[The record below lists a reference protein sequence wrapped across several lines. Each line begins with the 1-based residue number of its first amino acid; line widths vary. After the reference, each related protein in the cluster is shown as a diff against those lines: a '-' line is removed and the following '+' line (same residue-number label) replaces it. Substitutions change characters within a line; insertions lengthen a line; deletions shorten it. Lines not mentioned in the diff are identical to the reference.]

1 MDFSDYFLQLINMRE
16 ILSATLVLFS
26 VIDILGAIPVII
38 DLKKKT
44 GAIDA
49 RQTTLVSGALM
60 FAFLFLGESILKLF
74 GLDVASFA
82 IAGAI
87 IIFLIGFEMVL
98 GIHLFK
104 GDTKSASSSIV
115 PLAFPIIAGAGTM
128 TTIITIRAEFTQT
141 SVIIAIL
148 LNLLLIFV
156 VLRASDWLEKKLGH
170 TGTEILRKA
179 FGIILLAIAIKIFKT
194 NLNF

>member
-1 MDFSDYFLQLINMRE
+1 MRE

-44 GAIDA
+44 GYIDA
-49 RQTTLVSGALM
+49 RQTTLVSGILM

-74 GLDVASFA
+74 GLDIASFA

-104 GDTKSASSSIV
+104 GDTQGGSSSIV

-128 TTIITIRAEFTQT
+128 TTIITIRAEFTQI

-148 LNLLLIFV
+148 LNLLLIFI